1 MSQSLFDNIPN
12 YILDISTFLIFLL
25 FIELGYFIGK
35 QKRSANDKEAAKVIS
50 PAAATILGLL
60 AFLIA
65 FAFNMAAG
73 KFDTRKQ
80 NVLLEANAI
89 GTAYLR
95 ADFLKDPYK
104 SRIKDLLRDYVDN
117 RLEIVENI
125 TEQEAKYLAKSVEI
139 HDRLWEEALLAS
151 EDANNATIALMAES
165 LNELF
170 DIHNNRVA
178 SSIYNRIS
186 GNIWLMLFSVGVLGM
201 LMVGI
206 QNGLNGPK
214 RYFGIIPLVLSFT
227 IVFALIED
235 LDNPQRGLFKVG
247 HQSLIDVKNSIAK

>member
-25 FIELGYFIGK
+25 FIELGYLIGK
-35 QKRSANDKEAAKVIS
+35 QKRIANDKEADKVIR
-50 PAAATILGLL
+50 PAAAMILALL
-60 AFLIA
+60 SFLIA

-104 SRIKDLLRDYVDN
+104 SRIKDLLRVYVDN
-117 RLEIVENI
+117 RLEIVANV
-125 TEQEAKYLAKSVEI
+125 TDKDTKYLAKSVEI
-139 HDRLWEEALLAS
+139 HHRLWEEALLAS
-151 EDANNATIALMAES
+151 EEANNATITLMAES

-170 DIHNNRVA
+170 DIHGNRVA
-178 SSIYNRIS
+178 ASIYNRIAE
-186 GNIWLMLFSVGVLGM
+186 NIWLMLFSVGALGM

-206 QNGLNGPK
+206 QNGLSGPK
-214 RYFGIIPLVLSFT
+214 RYFGIIPLILAFT
-227 IVFALIED
+227 IAFALIED
-235 LDNPQRGLFKVG
+235 LDSPQRGLFKVG
-247 HQSLIDVKNSIAK
+247 HQPIIDVKNSIAK